1 MSTCRGVGGVY
12 ERKRAET
19 LREAEEAQREDKD
32 KRRRVEEQAG
42 IGDGGTGHVEG
53 ARASSACVCGVVTPR
68 STFVLLFILF
78 ISLIRRM

>member
-32 KRRRVEEQAG
+32 KRRRVEEQEG
-42 IGDGGTGHVEG
+42 IADGGTGHVEG
-53 ARASSACVCGVVTPR
+53 ARASSACACGMVAPK
-68 STFVLLFILF
+68 SIFVLLFILF
-78 ISLIRRM
+78 VSLVQRM